1 MDIACKGTPQPK
13 DFLVHIILLK
23 QNRVITSI
31 VQHTIKPV
39 TSIYDIR
46 FFNIFV

>member
-1 MDIACKGTPQPK
+1 MPVKAHHSLRI
-13 DFLVHIILLK
+13 FLVHIILLK

-31 VQHTIKPV
+31 VQPTIKPM